1 MWRRREYSLKPK
13 PKALMYL
20 RFPMALSNAEKQK
33 RYRARVKTERVKM
46 RRIIIKLRAEIHRLN
61 SLLEVSK

>member
-1 MWRRREYSLKPK
+1 
-13 PKALMYL
+13 
-20 RFPMALSNAEKQK
+20 MALSNAEKQK

-46 RRIIIKLRAEIHRLN
+46 RRIIIKLRSEIHRLN